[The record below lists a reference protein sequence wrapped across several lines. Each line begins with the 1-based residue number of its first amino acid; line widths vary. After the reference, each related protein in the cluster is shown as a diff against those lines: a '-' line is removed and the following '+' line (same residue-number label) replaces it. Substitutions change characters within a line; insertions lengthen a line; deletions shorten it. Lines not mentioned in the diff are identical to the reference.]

1 MVAADI
7 PWDDPARLCNM
18 AYAEFPMEDWTRR
31 GDICN
36 ERARRQM
43 EMDKKMGPVLIFLGV
58 LVLIQGEG
66 GMKLLGL
73 PLIGFG
79 FVKGVSGSGL

>member
-1 MVAADI
+1 MLSAI

-36 ERARRQM
+36 ERAGQQM
-43 EMDKKMGPVLIFLGV
+43 EMDKKIGPALLLFGV
-58 LVLIQGEG
+58 FVLIQGEG
-66 GMKLLGL
+66 GVKLLGL

-79 FVKGVSGSGL
+79 FQRSISGSGL